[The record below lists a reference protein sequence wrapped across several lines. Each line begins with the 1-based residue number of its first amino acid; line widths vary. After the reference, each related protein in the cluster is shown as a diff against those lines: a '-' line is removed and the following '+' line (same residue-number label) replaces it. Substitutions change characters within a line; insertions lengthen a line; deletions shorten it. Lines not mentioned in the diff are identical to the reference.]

1 MLGWGVPMPIPI
13 RSRRYDAR
21 FWQQVLGSQE
31 QPKTIA
37 EINRSLGFEADDT
50 D

>member
-1 MLGWGVPMPIPI
+1 MPIPI

-21 FWQQVLGSQE
+21 FWQQVLGNQA

-37 EINRSLGFEADDT
+37 EINRSLGFETDDS